1 MYLYRVKDSEV
12 LLTAIRDGLGLLIWE
27 QDAFAYADGWDE
39 VGSRYRG
46 LRAGVRFLRRPQ
58 IAIDTYN
65 GIRYILR
72 MIADLADKER
82 L

>member
-1 MYLYRVKDSEV
+1 MKDSGA
-12 LLTAIRDGLGLLIWE
+12 LPADIRDGLGILIWE

-46 LRAGVRFLRRPQ
+46 LRAGVRFLRRSR

-72 MIADLADKER
+72 MIVDLADKER